1 MKKQIAA
8 CIKQMSGKYAP
19 QVVFADWIQCVAL
32 YPISN
37 SVQIFH
43 DNLWKQREE
52 QYLATMNRY
61 GKEERMKMAEMAGM
75 LILTYEKGLGDVL
88 GEVYMESIGGNK
100 NSGQFFTPYS
110 VSLATARLTLP
121 DTIDE
126 NKKLSL
132 CEPTCGS
139 GGMVIAAAQVLQEK
153 GINYQR
159 VLDVVCQDLD
169 WTADTRRENLLQ
181 SAEDY
186 LHLGGTRSKNASWI
200 LGNLPWIPRSW
211 EEMQKSWAIIKGE
224 KSK

>member
-1 MKKQIAA
+1 M
-8 CIKQMSGKYAP
+8 
-19 QVVFADWIQCVAL
+19 
-32 YPISN
+32 
-37 SVQIFH
+37 
-43 DNLWKQREE
+43 
-52 QYLATMNRY
+52 
-61 GKEERMKMAEMAGM
+61 
-75 LILTYEKGLGDVL
+75 L

-169 WTADTRRENLLQ
+169 WTAVYMCYVQLSLLGVKAIVAHIIRTVY
-181 SAEDY
+181 SKLSERKGV
-186 LHLGGTRSKNASWI
+186 LHACEAWTFDIN
-200 LGNLPWIPRSW
+200 
-211 EEMQKSWAIIKGE
+211 E
-224 KSK
+224 KEK

>member
-1 MKKQIAA
+1 MRGGLTKKQIAA

-32 YPISN
+32 SISN

-126 NKKLSL
+126 NKKLSEWSSPQHRY
-132 CEPTCGS
+132 CR
-139 GGMVIAAAQVLQEK
+139 K
-153 GINYQR
+153 
-159 VLDVVCQDLD
+159 
-169 WTADTRRENLLQ
+169 RE
-181 SAEDY
+181 S
-186 LHLGGTRSKNASWI
+186 
-200 LGNLPWIPRSW
+200 
-211 EEMQKSWAIIKGE
+211 IIKGYWMWFVRI
-224 KSK
+224 

>member
-1 MKKQIAA
+1 M
-8 CIKQMSGKYAP
+8 
-19 QVVFADWIQCVAL
+19 
-32 YPISN
+32 
-37 SVQIFH
+37 QIFH

-61 GKEERMKMAEMAGM
+61 GKEERMKMAGM

-139 GGMVIAAAQVLQEK
+139 GGMVIFTAPAARYPPGAERFLNE
-153 GINYQR
+153 IF
-159 VLDVVCQDLD
+159 
-169 WTADTRRENLLQ
+169 TRRVSILTLRFLL
-181 SAEDY
+181 
-186 LHLGGTRSKNASWI
+186 
-200 LGNLPWIPRSW
+200 
-211 EEMQKSWAIIKGE
+211 
-224 KSK
+224 